1 MKLMH
6 GKFQGMD
13 SQKKK
18 KEEKKKRQDEIKKL
32 EK

>member
-1 MKLMH
+1 MDLFMKFIH

-18 KEEKKKRQDEIKKL
+18 KEERKDKRLKK
-32 EK
+32 